1 MMSSR
6 SRRPASRIL
15 TGTFAL
21 TTVLVAGS
29 ATATFAQETGSA
41 PSHRGSSLPECFS
54 SDPSDC
60 GQLFDDFAYTGNQDP
75 DLEANGWYLRDGSGG
90 PGQSGATWTS
100 DNIGFSSSGGVTSMQ
115 LTTATDGTA
124 AGTTQAEIGRV
135 SENAFAGTYSA
146 RIKFSDSPASGT
158 DGDHVVQTFFAIS
171 SPPDCDPTYSETDF
185 SEYLPNGGYGE
196 TRTFNSQST
205 WALTGD
211 GCESDFVES
220 DQYESLAGWH
230 TIMATVADGT
240 VTYFVD
246 GEVVGTASGA
256 YYPRR
261 NMSIAFNN
269 WTLDLTGHAGTGRS
283 VWSES
288 VDYVYYAEN
297 RELTPAQ
304 VEEAVGAH
312 RASGTTFVDTVGRSE

>member
-1 MMSSR
+1 M
-6 SRRPASRIL
+6 P
-15 TGTFAL
+15 G
-21 TTVLVAGS
+21 
-29 ATATFAQETGSA
+29 
-41 PSHRGSSLPECFS
+41 CFS

-60 GQLFDDFAYTGNQDP
+60 GQLFDDFSYASNQDP
-75 DLEANGWYLRDGSGG
+75 SIESNGWYLRDGSGG

-100 DNIGFSSSGGVTSMQ
+100 DNIGFANVDGSTAMQ

-124 AGTTQAEIGRV
+124 VGTTQAEVGRV
-135 SENAFAGTYSA
+135 SENAFAGTYAA
-146 RIKFSDSPASGT
+146 RIKFADSPVSGT

-171 SPPDCDPTYSETDF
+171 SPPDCDPSYSETDF

-211 GCESDFVES
+211 GCDSDFVES

-230 TIMATVADGT
+230 TIMATIADDT

-246 GEVVGTASGA
+246 GDVVGTASGA

-269 WTLDLTGHAGTGRS
+269 WTLDLTGHSGTGTS
-283 VWSES
+283 TWTES
-288 VDYVYYAEN
+288 VDYVYYSEN

-304 VEEAVGAH
+304 VDVVVGDH
-312 RASGTTFVDTVGRSE
+312 RASGTTFIDTVGRS